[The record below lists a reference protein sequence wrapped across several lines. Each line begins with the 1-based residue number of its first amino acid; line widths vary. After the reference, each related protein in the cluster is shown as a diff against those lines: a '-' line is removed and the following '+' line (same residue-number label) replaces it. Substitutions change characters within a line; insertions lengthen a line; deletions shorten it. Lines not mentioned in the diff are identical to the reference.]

1 MNFMNN
7 QNCEVIVSHPAKQGG
22 NAVYQAPLAA
32 QRHGIPAKFLTGLY
46 YKPEQFPYSLV
57 KVLPPSKRAE
67 AVRQLEKRRLPE
79 LNPESVISLGG
90 PWLEVFLRP
99 LRLDRTWMQT
109 HDLLAAQW
117 ITHQFKPAGPTL
129 IHCFDGSAKRTISAA
144 RLKGITSV
152 LEITLPIVVADL
164 FDKERRR
171 LGLSSHNKNHNNPWP
186 AWWVRHL
193 VEECRAADYL
203 IAQSRLT
210 VSYLLEL
217 GIAPGRI
224 ALLPLGSDIQRFQPV
239 AIKNTGTPF
248 RALFVG
254 QLGIRKGLHHL
265 LEAWTQLRLPNAEL
279 ILAGGVGREFGAQ
292 LLEKYR
298 GAYNWLGFVDAE
310 LPKVYRESDIFILPA
325 IAEGA
330 ALVVHE
336 AMASG
341 LPCILSTNVGC
352 AVRDGV
358 EGFVIPVGDT
368 EALKDRIE
376 RLYHDKQLRARMGK
390 AARKRAEELTWEEYG
405 RRLVLI
411 YRMIL
416 GGNQALMS
424 DIMDMTELSLP
435 AT

>member
-1 MNFMNN
+1 MRIN
-7 QNCEVIVSHPAKQGG
+7 
-22 NAVYQAPLAA
+22 
-32 QRHGIPAKFLTGLY
+32 
-46 YKPEQFPYSLV
+46 YS
-57 KVLPPSKRAE
+57 
-67 AVRQLEKRRLPE
+67 
-79 LNPESVISLGG
+79 
-90 PWLEVFLRP
+90 
-99 LRLDRTWMQT
+99 
-109 HDLLAAQW
+109 
-117 ITHQFKPAGPTL
+117 
-129 IHCFDGSAKRTISAA
+129 
-144 RLKGITSV
+144 
-152 LEITLPIVVADL
+152 
-164 FDKERRR
+164 
-171 LGLSSHNKNHNNPWP
+171 
-186 AWWVRHL
+186 
-193 VEECRAADYL
+193 
-203 IAQSRLT
+203 
-210 VSYLLEL
+210 
-217 GIAPGRI
+217 
-224 ALLPLGSDIQRFQPV
+224 
-239 AIKNTGTPF
+239 
-248 RALFVG
+248 
-254 QLGIRKGLHHL
+254 
-265 LEAWTQLRLPNAEL
+265 
-279 ILAGGVGREFGAQ
+279 
-292 LLEKYR
+292 EKYR